1 MLVLERL
8 REEHVAVAGN
18 PGAVRRIWRMVKMCV
33 RNLISI
39 LIIPEHIKVRYNGE
53 RLRIDSESIQDA
65 MIGVTYRFKNRQQLR
80 ELHTCLQIPEWFRLP
95 DGGHK
100 IHGEELLLIALERCA
115 NGIRLIDLQQKYHIY
130 HAVIGKALHV
140 FASWMQDNWGY
151 LIHDNTE
158 FWTPYL
164 EASCN
169 AIMRKMSE
177 QYDVEV
183 EGMDDE
189 GRGFKIAIFIDC
201 MIIASDRT
209 GGGPM
214 TPGRVA
220 ERFPLLVQE
229 SFYSGWV
236 CVHGI
241 KKQGMGMANGMA
253 FNVSKGYSCRRHDMH
268 LLADTDMNSKLEEAT
283 DYMCF
288 GDSAYPH
295 MTRITSRNNVDEFED
310 INRALNGCRISIE
323 WMFRDIAVFWKL
335 VTKKDILKLLE
346 GFIKCDNLIDLCFI
360 FSNAHNCMN
369 GNETSQWFGLLPP
382 TFTVYTSQGRHA
394 L

>member
-18 PGAVRRIWRMVKMCV
+18 PGADRRIWRMVKIYV
-33 RNLISI
+33 RKLISV
-39 LIIPEHIKVRYNGE
+39 LTTPGHIRVRYNGE
-53 RLRIDSESIQDA
+53 RLRIDSESIQEA

-80 ELHTCLQIPEWFRLP
+80 ELHACLEIPEWFRLP

-100 IHGEELLLIALERCA
+100 IHGEELLPIALERCT
-115 NGIRLIDLQQKYHIY
+115 NGTRLIDLQQKYHIY

-177 QYDVEV
+177 QYEIEV
-183 EGMDDE
+183 EGMDDM
-189 GRGFKIAIFIDC
+189 GRGFRIALFIDC

-214 TPGRVA
+214 TPGRFA

-229 SFYSGWV
+229 SFYSGWAR
-236 CVHGI
+236 VHDI

-268 LLADTDMNSKLEEAT
+268 LLADSN
-283 DYMCF
+283 YM
-288 GDSAYPH
+288 
-295 MTRITSRNNVDEFED
+295 
-310 INRALNGCRISIE
+310 L
-323 WMFRDIAVFWKL
+323 
-335 VTKKDILKLLE
+335 
-346 GFIKCDNLIDLCFI
+346 
-360 FSNAHNCMN
+360 
-369 GNETSQWFGLLPP
+369 
-382 TFTVYTSQGRHA
+382 
-394 L
+394 